1 MGIRYYAYA
10 FDADLAQQAVDDPH
24 SILSSDPLADAWGL
38 EPHASVSV
46 ATFEQVSPKRDMLYL
61 DKAWS
66 ALQSL
71 TRSGPGSPAAGSC
84 YRMFEGN
91 VTMHVMGWD
100 PWVRTILPEEV
111 PAIRTTSVRSTRTRR
126 ERGRALGEAGTTSS
140 ATSSTTSRG
149 HRNSSSRSR
158 QTVAGW
164 STSSGD
170 SARAI
175 RRRVDGCRCVPS
187 QWTRARR
194 RPGSRARSACGARC
208 GVEAASSRQRTRG
221 RRSSRRPPGWRRAP
235 SRR

>member
-71 TRSGPGSPAAGSC
+71 TRPNPGGTSLGSC

-91 VTMHVMGWD
+91 VAMHGLGWE

-111 PAIRTTSVRSTRTRR
+111 PVIRDDLCAIDEFRVRTWAETWRS
-126 ERGRALGEAGTTSS
+126 
-140 ATSSTTSRG
+140 
-149 HRNSSSRSR
+149 
-158 QTVAGW
+158 
-164 STSSGD
+164 
-170 SARAI
+170 
-175 RRRVDGCRCVPS
+175 PY
-187 QWTRARR
+187 
-194 RPGSRARSACGARC
+194 GADDEDELRY
-208 GVEAASSRQRTRG
+208 VLDFL
-221 RRSSRRPPGWRRAP
+221 RRAQEFVD
-235 SRR
+235 SLAVEGRGMIYLIG

>member
-10 FDADLAQQAVDDPH
+10 FDADRAQQAVDDPQ

-71 TRSGPGSPAAGSC
+71 TRSAPGSPAAGSC

-91 VTMHVMGWD
+91 VTMHDMGWD

-111 PAIRTTSVRSTRTRR
+111 PSIRDDLCAIDESRVRSWARTW
-126 ERGRALGEAGTTSS
+126 
-140 ATSSTTSRG
+140 
-149 HRNSSSRSR
+149 RSR
-158 QTVAGW
+158 HGADEDDELRYVL
-164 STSSGD
+164 D
-170 SARAI
+170 YL
-175 RRRVDGCRCVPS
+175 
-187 QWTRARR
+187 TRAQEF
-194 RPGSRARSACGARC
+194 
-208 GVEAASSRQRTRG
+208 VEALATDGRG
-221 RRSSRRPPGWRRAP
+221 MVYLIG
-235 SRR
+235 